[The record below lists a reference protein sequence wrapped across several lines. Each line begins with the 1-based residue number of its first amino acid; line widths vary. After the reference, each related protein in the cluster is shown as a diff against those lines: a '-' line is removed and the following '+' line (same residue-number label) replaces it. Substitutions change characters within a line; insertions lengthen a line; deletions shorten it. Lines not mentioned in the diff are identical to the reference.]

1 MYGVQA
7 KRGTTLNLIQRKWLA
22 VTALIV
28 FAFDYLTKL
37 LAIQYLSDEPKKVIG
52 SILQFK
58 LAFNSGAAFSLA
70 SSGTIFL
77 SSFSIIVAA
86 TIFYFGRKVR
96 STPWAVALGLV
107 LGGIFGNLTDRIFRS
122 PGGLQGEVVDW
133 IQIPY
138 WPIFNI
144 ADTAVVCGAILIT
157 ILNFKNIEFSKNEG
171 KNE

>member
-1 MYGVQA
+1 VYGLQA

-28 FAFDYLTKL
+28 FAFDYFTKL
-37 LAIQYLSDEPKKVIG
+37 LAIHHLSDEPKKVIG

-86 TIFYFGRKVR
+86 TILF
-96 STPWAVALGLV
+96 STLAVKLDPPHGQLH
-107 LGGIFGNLTDRIFRS
+107 
-122 PGGLQGEVVDW
+122 
-133 IQIPY
+133 
-138 WPIFNI
+138 
-144 ADTAVVCGAILIT
+144 
-157 ILNFKNIEFSKNEG
+157 
-171 KNE
+171 

>member
-1 MYGVQA
+1 VYGVQA

-37 LAIQYLSDEPKKVIG
+37 LAIQYLSDEPKEVIG

-96 STPWAVALGLV
+96 STPWAIALGLV

-133 IQIPY
+133 IKIPN

-144 ADTAVVCGAILIT
+144 ADTAVVCGAVLIT
-157 ILNFKNIEFSKNEG
+157 ILNLKNIEFSKNEG
-171 KNE
+171 KK